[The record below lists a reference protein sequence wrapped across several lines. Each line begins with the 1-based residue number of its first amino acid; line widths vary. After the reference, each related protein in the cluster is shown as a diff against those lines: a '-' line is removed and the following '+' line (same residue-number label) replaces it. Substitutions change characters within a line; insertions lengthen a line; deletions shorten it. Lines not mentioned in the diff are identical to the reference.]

1 MSKKYLARRHFHNA
15 MINPHFSS
23 DFYKQSK
30 ESKIEFKLNN
40 FFSKVFKYPKILLM
54 IFYMPIKSFMS
65 KIRSYF

>member
-1 MSKKYLARRHFHNA
+1 MSKKYLARRHFHNV
-15 MINPHFSS
+15 MINPHFNS

-30 ESKIEFKLNN
+30 ESQIEFKLNN
-40 FFSKVFKYPKILLM
+40 FFSKFFKYPKILLM